1 VSIAV
6 PSIHYLAI
14 APVVILFVAAL
25 GLLLASALTKNK
37 ISTSIV
43 SVVSIGAALLGV
55 VATVFQWRYVDAH
68 GATTTI
74 AHSIVMDGFSSVITA
89 VILLSLA
96 GVLVVAH
103 DWAKREEIYGG
114 EFQMLAML
122 AVSGAIIMGLA
133 NDLIVVF
140 VGLEILSIALYVMI
154 AFNRRRYKSAESSL
168 KYFLLGGFASSMFVY
183 GAALVYGATGT
194 TNISSISYFLA
205 NNTLLHP
212 GLLYAGGGLMLVG
225 LAFKCQAVPFH
236 AWAPDVYE
244 GAPTPVTGFHAS
256 IVWGG
261 SFAALTRVMIS
272 GLGTQIDIWRP
283 IIWVLAALSVVV
295 GAGMS
300 MRQRSIKRF
309 LAYSSISHAGFL
321 LLGVWS
327 GDLRGTAAIV
337 LYLMTYAP
345 IVVGSFAIV
354 ALVGGKGDADHD
366 IAKYRGLG
374 RRQPLVGGAL
384 AVLLLSQLGAPLTLG
399 FYAKLA
405 ALESAVDAGGAS
417 LALIAIL
424 GACIGA
430 FVYLRWILAIF
441 GPNDESITPAHV
453 VITAKARVVIILGV
467 SVAVL
472 FGLWPGPLETLA
484 NHATLLF
491 QP

>member
-1 VSIAV
+1 MSIQI

-14 APVVILFVAAL
+14 APVLILFAGALVLLAVSALSRNTLPTKYVSVAAISTTLVAAL
-25 GLLLASALTKNK
+25 TTL
-37 ISTSIV
+37 
-43 SVVSIGAALLGV
+43 
-55 VATVFQWRYVDAH
+55 FQWRYVDHH
-68 GATTTI
+68 GASTTI
-74 AHSIVMDGFSSVITA
+74 AHSVVMDGFSSVITA

-103 DWAKREEIYGG
+103 DWAQREEIPGA
-114 EFQMLAML
+114 EFQILAML

-194 TNISSISYFLA
+194 TNISSIAYLLA
-205 NNTLLHP
+205 NNTMLHP

-272 GLGTQIDIWRP
+272 GLGTQLDTWRP
-283 IIWVLAALSVVV
+283 IIWVLAALSVTV

-300 MRQRSIKRF
+300 LRQRSIKRF

-327 GDLRGTAAIV
+327 GTLRGTASIV

-374 RRQPLVGGAL
+374 RRQPVVGAAL
-384 AVLLLSQLGAPLTLG
+384 SVLLLSQLGAPLTLG
-399 FYAKLA
+399 FYAKLV
-405 ALESAVDAGGAS
+405 ALQATVDAGGAG
-417 LALIAIL
+417 LALVAIL

-441 GPNDESITPAHV
+441 GPADDEVAMGLVT
-453 VITAKARVVIILGV
+453 ITAKARVVITLGV
-467 SVAVL
+467 GVAL
-472 FGLWPGPLETLA
+472 IFGIWPGPLETLA
-484 NHATLLF
+484 SHATLLF